1 MSTASTFPATGPTSA
16 SRSRSANQ
24 LNGPAPPTPF
34 HVCQPTA
41 PSHPTFGFAPPP
53 SAAAA
58 AAVLSFE
65 VKCETRWG
73 DTVVLVG
80 STESFGGWQPARG
93 QRLHTDAASYP
104 LWRLAELQ
112 VPADLAGLEYKV
124 VILRGGEGGAVE
136 WEPIDRNRRMSLGG
150 GDRVDVAL
158 EWGSPDEQHTRAVV
172 PEAGDGGAPMHACPS
187 AASISN
193 EGSSDSLTRWVA
205 AGQVKVSGLALEVPA
220 TPSTQ
225 HVCAPPPSA
234 RPAASSSVPPSAWR
248 GGGGGG
254 AEAEHA
260 LHLADLQAERKAS
273 ATAQAATAQ
282 AGA

>member
-1 MSTASTFPATGPTSA
+1 MSTFSTRPTSA

-34 HVCQPTA
+34 HICQPAA
-41 PSHPTFGFAPPP
+41 PSHPTLGFAPSHPMLGFAPPP
-53 SAAAA
+53 FAA

-93 QRLHTDAASYP
+93 LWLHTDAASYP
-104 LWRLAELQ
+104 LWRRAELQ
-112 VPADLAGLEYKV
+112 VPADLAGVEYKV

-150 GDRVDVAL
+150 GDRVEVAL
-158 EWGSPDEQHTRAVV
+158 EWGSTDERHTRAVV
-172 PEAGDGGAPMHACPS
+172 PDAGDGGAPMGACPS
-187 AASISN
+187 AASFSN
-193 EGSSDSLTRWVA
+193 EGSSDSLACWVA

-225 HVCAPPPSA
+225 HVCAPFPS
-234 RPAASSSVPPSAWR
+234 ASSSVPPSAWR

-254 AEAEHA
+254 GGGGGAEAEHA
-260 LHLADLQAERKAS
+260 LYLADLQAEPKAP
-273 ATAQAATAQ
+273 TTEQAAA
-282 AGA
+282 